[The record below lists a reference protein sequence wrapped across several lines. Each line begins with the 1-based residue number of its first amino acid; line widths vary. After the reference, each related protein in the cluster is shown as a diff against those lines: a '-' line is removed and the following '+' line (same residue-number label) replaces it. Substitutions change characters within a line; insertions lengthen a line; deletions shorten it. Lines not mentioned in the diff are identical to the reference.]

1 VDLDSDPTVPISE
14 ASLSYLTGISLV
26 LVLKSYYCSSEGVF
40 VSVSRKFVNMS
51 YLVHRQNVLT
61 QNILRANVQ
70 GQNVLG
76 TKRPWDKTSRRTK
89 RPWDKTSRGTK
100 LPQGQNVLR
109 DRTSLGQNVQ
119 QDKTSSGTKRPVKKR
134 PSIIFI
140 RVTSYT

>member
-1 VDLDSDPTVPISE
+1 MDLDSDPTVPISE

-26 LVLKSYYCSSEGVF
+26 LVLTSYYCSSEDVF

-76 TKRPWDKTSRRTK
+76 TKRPEGQNVQKDKTSLGQNIL
-89 RPWDKTSRGTK
+89 GTK
-100 LPQGQNVLR
+100 LPQGQNFLR
-109 DRTSLGQNVQ
+109 
-119 QDKTSSGTKRPVKKR
+119 DKTSSGTKHPWDK
-134 PSIIFI
+134 
-140 RVTSYT
+140 TSSGTKHPRGQNVL